1 MSAWQRM
8 APEERDAIIRA
19 KLRAGYSVSWITANT
34 GATTK
39 ETLRAARALGIQ
51 VFEERGRGWLFQF

>member
-8 APEERDAIIRA
+8 PRERRDAIIRD

-34 GATTK
+34 GATT
-39 ETLRAARALGIQ
+39 EEALRAAKALGIHR
-51 VFEERGRGWLFQF
+51 FDERRRKWLFRS

>member
-8 APEERDAIIRA
+8 PRERRDEVIRD

-39 ETLRAARALGIQ
+39 EALRAAKSLGIHG
-51 VFEERGRGWLFQF
+51 FDKRRRKWLFRS